1 MAVSEDGSSRPEM
14 TPPVL
19 SVVVP
24 FYNEGDNVDSL
35 FARLVPVLE
44 EIGEPWEI
52 VCVNDGS
59 SDGTLGRLL
68 ARRAVEPRIAIVDFS
83 RNFGKECAL
92 SAGLGQSRGRA
103 VVVLDADL
111 QHPPEAI
118 PALLAKWHEGY
129 EMVYAMRHA
138 RTGQGRLYRLAARLF
153 YAVMGRVS
161 DVALPAEVGDFR
173 LLDRRV
179 VDVINAMPERSRFM
193 KGIFSWVGFRQIGV
207 VYRQEARCRG
217 TSKWRF
223 LPLLRFAIDG
233 LTAFST
239 FPLTVWGLI
248 GAAVSGVSFL
258 YILVRLIRVAF
269 LGIDVPGYE
278 SLIVAILFLGGVQ
291 LISLGVLGSYLG
303 RVFEEV
309 KQRPLYIV
317 RQVYAGPAAASEVAP
332 SPQTEAGPLRKT
344 S

>member
-1 MAVSEDGSSRPEM
+1 MVKTEDRSDPPGMDS
-14 TPPVL
+14 PVL

-44 EIGEPWEI
+44 EMGEPWEI

-59 SDGTLGRLL
+59 ADDTLGRLL
-68 ARRAVEPRIAIVDFS
+68 ARRAHDPRIVIVDFS

-92 SAGLGQSRGRA
+92 SAGLGQAHGRA

-118 PALLAKWHEGY
+118 PALLAKWREGY

-138 RTGQGRLYRLAARLF
+138 RTGQSRIYRLAARLF
-153 YAVMGRVS
+153 YAIMGRVS
-161 DVALPAEVGDFR
+161 DVSLPAEVGDFR

-193 KGIFSWVGFRQIGV
+193 KGIFSWVGFRQTGV
-207 VYRQEARCRG
+207 VYHQEARLSG
-217 TSKWRF
+217 GSKWRF

-248 GAAVSGVSFL
+248 GAAVSGISFL

-309 KQRPLYIV
+309 KRRPLFIV
-317 RQVYAGPAAASEVAP
+317 RQVYAGPTAASE
-332 SPQTEAGPLRKT
+332 TEPRQQSVQKQ
-344 S
+344 

>member
-1 MAVSEDGSSRPEM
+1 MAAPENGTDRPEM
-14 TPPVL
+14 TSPVL

-44 EIGEPWEI
+44 ETREPWEI

-59 SDGTLGRLL
+59 ADDTLGRLL
-68 ARRAVEPRIAIVDFS
+68 ARRAHDPRIAVVDFS

-92 SAGLGQSRGRA
+92 SAGLSQARGRA

-118 PALLAKWHEGY
+118 PALLAKWREGY
-129 EMVYAMRHA
+129 EMVCAMRHA
-138 RTGQGRLYRLAARLF
+138 RTGQGRVYRLAARLF
-153 YAVMGRVS
+153 YAIMGRVS
-161 DVALPAEVGDFR
+161 DVAMPAEVGDFR

-193 KGIFSWVGFRQIGV
+193 KGIFSWVGFRQAGV
-207 VYRQEARCRG
+207 VYRQEARSG
-217 TSKWRF
+217 GGSKWRF

-248 GAAVSGVSFL
+248 GAAVSGISFF
-258 YILVRLIRVAF
+258 YIFYRLIRVAF

-309 KQRPLYIV
+309 KRRPLYIV
-317 RQVYAGPAAASEVAP
+317 RQVYAGPAAAAEPAP
-332 SPQTEAGPLRKT
+332 GPQSVQK
-344 S
+344 SS